1 MNSITLYFSR
11 DLPDVKIGTRLYAV
25 VKAQRTSGAVFRGGC
40 PICDD
45 TKKITVRGKEFPCPE
60 CTGTYAAASAI
71 ALTPYTVA
79 EYIVNGLEVTGGEQ
93 KSLFPEKGNHFFS
106 NVYYSAFNRYG
117 RASSD
122 YSIVHLTPWSIGRE
136 YFLTKKEAEEE
147 CRKKHDEQK
156 KKLEEFNEAHGT
168 HYEYPFIS

>member
-1 MNSITLYFSR
+1 MNSITIHFCR
-11 DLPDVKIGTRLYAV
+11 DLPDVTIGTRLYAV
-25 VKAQRTSGAVFRGGC
+25 VKTPRTSVAVFRGGC

-45 TKKITVRGKEFPCPE
+45 TKTITVRGKKYSCPE
-60 CTGTYAAASAI
+60 CTGMHATASTI

-79 EYIVNGLEVTGGEQ
+79 EYIVNGLEVTGDNH

-106 NVYYSAFNRYG
+106 NVQYSAFNRYG

-122 YSIVHLTPWSIGRE
+122 YSIAHLTPWSIGRE

-147 CRKKHDEQK
+147 CRKKHDAQK
-156 KKLEEFNEAHGT
+156 KILDAFNEAHGT
-168 HYEYPFIS
+168 HYEYPFVS